1 MLSINLMNFGE
12 ALANA
17 QSNPDKPYIIRVQNI
32 EGVGKI
38 DLTRV
43 AHYKLEGDASREKE
57 MLSYWVK
64 DPMTLTMTPHK
75 PANVRGED
83 ALASDFIDVTQW
95 EFIE

>member
-1 MLSINLMNFGE
+1 
-12 ALANA
+12 
-17 QSNPDKPYIIRVQNI
+17 
-32 EGVGKI
+32 
-38 DLTRV
+38 
-43 AHYKLEGDASREKE
+43 